1 MGISRVATMTLA
13 EEIEQIRIDASR
25 MIQEVAHKP
34 ELVDAIRVERDLL
47 IAEARQRART
57 GGHQ

>member
-1 MGISRVATMTLA
+1 MTLA